1 MDGSEEQQGSSLL
14 ASIRRRLRGPKRIEA
29 AVSAYGKLPLYKDF
43 IRLGPAGREAQAL
56 RQWLDRGISH
66 YWADRDE
73 TREHPIGLH
82 GFLLS
87 FPGSRRQLLG
97 SLWGSHDQG
106 ELRRFPFT
114 FFAALPGGRDAFPR
128 LSSLAVLDQVVDK
141 AADMRRELAAA
152 ADVDHF
158 YKRFRGATWDL
169 VRERDDEIRERLI
182 RETAEVTIG
191 ELASSLYGEAGSQEW
206 PALLAYL
213 RRRLGSGSG
222 MAFAARLPTSP
233 LLPLRSQVAF
243 WCALLAAWGYKVR
256 TPCNLLFALEDECS
270 GIALIARELRPED
283 VFVFHPEM
291 PEYEFIEDLR
301 QAVPRAAGEEIPSS
315 TPADRPLASL
325 LAPGVEETEPEEE

>member
-1 MDGSEEQQGSSLL
+1 MDDSAEQQGSSLL
-14 ASIRRRLRGPKRIEA
+14 ASIRRRFRGPKSIEA

-43 IRLGPAGREAQAL
+43 LRLGPAGREARAL

-66 YWADRDE
+66 YWAEREE

-87 FPGSRRQLLG
+87 FPDSRRQLLG
-97 SLWGSHDQG
+97 ALWGSHDEG

-128 LSSLAVLDQVVDK
+128 PSSLAVLAQVLTK

-152 ADVDHF
+152 GDVDQF

-169 VRERDDEIRERLI
+169 VRERDGEIRERLI
-182 RETAEVTIG
+182 RETSEVTIG
-191 ELASSLYGEAGSQEW
+191 ELASSLYGESGSEEW

-213 RRRLGSGSG
+213 RRRLESGSG
-222 MAFAARLPTSP
+222 MAFAARLPSSP
-233 LLPLRSQVAF
+233 LLPVDTQVAF
-243 WCALLAAWGYKVR
+243 WCALLTAWGGKKK
-256 TPCNLLFALEDECS
+256 TPCNLLFALDQERS

-291 PEYEFIEDLR
+291 GEYEFIEDLR
-301 QAVPRAAGEEIPSS
+301 RTVPRAAGEEVPSS
-315 TPADRPLASL
+315 TPADQPLASL
-325 LAPGVEETEPEEE
+325 LAPGVGETEPEEE